1 MFRWSSACL
10 LYRTAKKPRS
20 GYRQVRSSDR
30 TLGPERF
37 DAIITAVVL
46 QGAHGTGVLRA
57 AKEMDPQCLADEA
70 LRCFMFEQQV

>member
-1 MFRWSSACL
+1 
-10 LYRTAKKPRS
+10 
-20 GYRQVRSSDR
+20 VRSSDR

-37 DAIITAVVL
+37 DAIIAAVVL
-46 QGAHGTGVLRA
+46 QGAYGTGVLRA